1 MIGYFQCL
9 CGTKINI
16 ANNLLTSTENISIPY
31 IAPVNY
37 SKISDGDMALI
48 QLNPFQV
55 NNYFPIPPPE
65 LAYQN
70 TEYHESC
77 QQLPALEIQNE
88 ETERQVFP
96 TISNISNEIQSV
108 VSQVPGKSK
117 NACKKCRETKRR
129 CDGIPGQ
136 VPCGVCRRS
145 RDHAKCIFMLKLIC
159 TNCATKH
166 QVEVLNSDN
175 NNSNILRHYQ
185 CPCGAKIG
193 IERSTY

>member
-1 MIGYFQCL
+1 MIQQVHDGIPQQVSFDTCRIINQVESILVFKHICTNCGAKLKIKAPNNKSYMIGYFQCL

-108 VSQVPGKSK
+108 VSQDKCLVACVEGAEIMQ
-117 NACKKCRETKRR
+117 NAFLC
-129 CDGIPGQ
+129 
-136 VPCGVCRRS
+136 
-145 RDHAKCIFMLKLIC
+145 
-159 TNCATKH
+159 
-166 QVEVLNSDN
+166 LNS
-175 NNSNILRHYQ
+175 SVLIVQPNI
-185 CPCGAKIG
+185 KWK
-193 IERSTY
+193 